1 MISPNRR
8 SKKESGQSTTEY
20 ALMIVILALFAV
32 GAIYA
37 MGGWNSNQVNK
48 AAHSFSAGV
57 PGGGGGGSGSGGTAG
72 GGGTGGS
79 GGSGSGGGAGTGGG
93 AGSGGSGSS
102 GGGSGSVP
110 GGGGSG
116 GGGGAGGGVSNTPVG
131 LE

>member
-20 ALMIVILALFAV
+20 ALMLVILALFAV

-37 MGGWNSNQVNK
+37 MGGWNSNQVNTG
-48 AAHSFSAGV
+48 AHSFSAGV
-57 PGGGGGGSGSGGTAG
+57 PGGSGSGGTAG

-79 GGSGSGGGAGTGGG
+79 GGSGSGGAGTGGG
-93 AGSGGSGSS
+93 AGSGGSGSA

-110 GGGGSG
+110 GGG
-116 GGGGAGGGVSNTPVG
+116 
-131 LE
+131 